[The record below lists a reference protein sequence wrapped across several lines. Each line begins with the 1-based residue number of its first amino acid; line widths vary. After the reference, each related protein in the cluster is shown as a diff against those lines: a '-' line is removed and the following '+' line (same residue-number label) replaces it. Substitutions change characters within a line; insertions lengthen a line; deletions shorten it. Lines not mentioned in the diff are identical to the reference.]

1 MDESVDDGGNLGLDD
16 EVTGGFKV
24 RNELAKSVADLGGN
38 KTQLKTLLLLPGH
51 LLDEVDNLLLGGVAG
66 DEGVQV
72 LHDVHA
78 DAAGQLI
85 SGLDEGRGSED
96 ERGEDEEDL
105 GRGEKSLEERR
116 ERGGGSLPSF

>member
-24 RNELAKSVADLGGN
+24 RNELAERVADLGGN
-38 KTQLKTLLLLPGH
+38 KTEDKIPLLIPAH

-66 DEGVQV
+66 DEVVQV

-105 GRGEKSLEERR
+105 GRGEKSLEER
-116 ERGGGSLPSF
+116 ERGGSLPSF

>member
-1 MDESVDDGGNLGLDD
+1 MEIRYEMILYKSHLGGIHVVVHEGINDGGKLRLDD

-24 RNELAKSVADLGGN
+24 RNELAESVADLGGN
-38 KTQLKTLLLLPGH
+38 KTKVKTRLPLLLPAH

-66 DEGVQV
+66 DEVVQV

-85 SGLDEGRGSED
+85 SGLDKG
-96 ERGEDEEDL
+96 
-105 GRGEKSLEERR
+105 
-116 ERGGGSLPSF
+116 